1 LANDLSGMPPGNWP
15 HLHNDLA
22 DFAASAGVVGLAA
35 FALFLLA
42 PIVEIIRSAEHPT
55 RRPALVLMTTLV
67 SGFFVMG
74 LTNAMFGILTV
85 TTAYAAVCVVAGLL
99 ATPRSRRN

>member
-1 LANDLSGMPPGNWP
+1 
-15 HLHNDLA
+15 
-22 DFAASAGVVGLAA
+22 VGLAA